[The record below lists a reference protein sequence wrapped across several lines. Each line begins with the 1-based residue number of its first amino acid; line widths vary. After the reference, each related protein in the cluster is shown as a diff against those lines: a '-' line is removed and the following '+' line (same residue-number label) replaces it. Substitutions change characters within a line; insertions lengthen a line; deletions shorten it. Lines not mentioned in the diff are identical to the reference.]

1 MAGLTNTSPLN
12 NLHAHHHHASSLDMI
27 NNMIENQI
35 MQQDFTHSS
44 PAAHVPEDDESS
56 STITTLKQRQA
67 FERNGCVVISGLL
80 SKDELSHLV
89 DSGQRIVDA
98 EQNIKKGS
106 LYFKIAERGIMI
118 CGPSNPAMDDA
129 DEKADIAQGFR
140 NVALRSK
147 LPRVAA
153 ELMGLDATKEETV
166 KVLRDI
172 FLGKSVHEEKC
183 CGWHVDDHSFWPQ
196 SYKHKAA
203 EDNTAA
209 TPPTD
214 GINAWIAMRDMPAQY
229 GGSLG
234 LAPGSHKAEWRHDA
248 YENLGLDFNKADQTK
263 EQVYQSI
270 KENGFLSCIL
280 DQTSPELTNQMDQVG
295 LVPDLKCGD
304 VIFHTRWL
312 FHKTVPLT
320 PDGKEY
326 YTSPTS
332 ETKTDCLNRYSIR
345 YVPGSAQLP
354 SSFVNELSILSDP
367 TNAGKALSDVKD
379 AWYPTVWPS
388 LDDDIDTKLLNL
400 ALGRIPDAT
409 KTMQSNLN
417 ELLTILSPPVVVAE
431 DDE

>member
-1 MAGLTNTSPLN
+1 
-12 NLHAHHHHASSLDMI
+12 
-27 NNMIENQI
+27 MIENQI
-35 MQQDFTHSS
+35 LQQEFTHSAAAV
-44 PAAHVPEDDESS
+44 PAAAVPSPDESS
-56 STITTLKQRQA
+56 SSTTTITTLQQRQT
-67 FERNGCVVISGLL
+67 FERDGCVVISGLL

-118 CGPSNPAMDDA
+118 CGPSNPIMDDA

-147 LPRVAA
+147 LPQVAA
-153 ELMGLDATKEETV
+153 ELMGLDTEKEETV

-196 SYKHKAA
+196 SYQHTNSKE
-203 EDNTAA
+203 EDA
-209 TPPTD
+209 TPDTGAPAAATD

-248 YENLGLDFNKADQTK
+248 YESLGLDFRKPAQTK

-280 DQTSPELTNQMDQVG
+280 DQTSPELSNQMDQVG
-295 LVPDLKCGD
+295 HVPDLKCGD

-320 PDGKEY
+320 EEGKEY
-326 YTSPTS
+326 YTSPIS

-367 TNAGKALSDVKD
+367 TNAGKALTQVKD

-388 LDDDIDTKLLNL
+388 VDDDIDTKLLNL

-417 ELLTILSPPVVVAE
+417 ELLTILSPPPVAVE
-431 DDE
+431 EEEKE